1 MFNVTKTK
9 SEAIVSTLAR
19 REGKLVVW
27 LLGEWPVLEIPPG
40 PQACRCEDLVFPKA
54 DLPRS
59 ATGLGDGARA
69 LGSLSFQLRRRS
81 GRSGPGG
88 RGGGAPPLTVTCSC
102 CRRAPLPAVAE
113 APGGRGGGAPPLTV
127 TCSCC
132 RRAPLLAVA
141 EARACAV
148 RIPPLGC
155 LEPLRATWRPY
166 RGAGVGDSRE
176 PHDAGD
182 WRPGTWAE
190 LGRGSA
196 GGRAGRTLGPRS
208 PTALV
213 LDAASRSAPAGAL
226 S

>member
-88 RGGGAPPLTVTCSC
+88 CGGGAPPLTI
-102 CRRAPLPAVAE
+102 
-113 APGGRGGGAPPLTV
+113 

-182 WRPGTWAE
+182 WRRGTWAE